1 LYDEAKRLIRADE
14 GVLVIDDSTLD
25 KPYSHQIE
33 LVTRHWSG
41 KHHRVVQGINLIS
54 TIWTDGSAIVPV
66 DFRIYNPD
74 KDGKNKN
81 DHFRDMLHVAD
92 ERKFQPGCV
101 IFDSWYS
108 SIDNL
113 KLIRSLKWHWCTRL
127 KSNRLVDPDHSHN
140 RSVSDIEIPP
150 EGRVVHLRQY
160 GFIKVF
166 RIVHADGEPEHWATD
181 ILDASESNRKSF
193 KDLGWNIEEYHRGI
207 KQCCGIERCQGR
219 KEGVQRGH
227 ILLSLIA
234 FLRLESHRLNTGS
247 SWYES
252 KRSIHRSAS
261 SQFISSPAF

>member
-1 LYDEAKRLIRADE
+1 LYNEAKRLIRQKA

-41 KHHRVVQGINLIS
+41 KHHRVVQGINLIL

-66 DFRIYNPD
+66 DFRIYCPD

-81 DHFRDMLHVAD
+81 DHFRDMVRAAE
-92 ERKFQPGCV
+92 ERQFHPDCV

-127 KSNRLVDPDHSHN
+127 KSNRLIDPDHTYN
-140 RSVSDIEIPP
+140 RPVSEIDIPP
-150 EGRVVHLRQY
+150 EGKVVHLRQY

-166 RIVHADGEPEHWATD
+166 RVVHSDGENEHWATD
-181 ILDASESNRKSF
+181 ILDASESDRKSF
-193 KDLGWNIEEYHRGI
+193 KDFGWNIEEYHRGI

-219 KEGVQRGH
+219 KDVVQRGH
-227 ILLSLIA
+227 IFLSLLA
-234 FLRLESHRLNTGS
+234 FLRLESHRLNSGT

-252 KRSIHRSAS
+252 KRAIHRSATS
-261 SQFISSPAF
+261 LFIAKPGF